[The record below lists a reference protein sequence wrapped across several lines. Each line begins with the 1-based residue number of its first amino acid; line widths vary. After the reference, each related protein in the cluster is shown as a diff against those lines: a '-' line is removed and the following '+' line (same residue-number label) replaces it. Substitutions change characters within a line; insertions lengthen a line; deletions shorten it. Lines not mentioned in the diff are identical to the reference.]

1 VILGCRTLTILSQV
15 DEHFEIVG
23 EAYVHGVMKGEAT
36 VDLEKGKYVLM
47 NFEIW

>member
-1 VILGCRTLTILSQV
+1 VILGCRTPTILRQV

-23 EAYVHGVMKGEAT
+23 EAYVHGVMKGEAI
-36 VDLEKGKYVLM
+36 VDLEKGKYDLM